1 MWLTRCQCETF
12 THCTNDQLAV
22 ADEKLMRGKQHMM
35 GSRKW
40 AVGLTVVAVSAVGLT
55 GCASESSSTSADS
68 ASDYTFLNANDIA
81 IEGTWEGVASI
92 LTVDSG
98 PMQSVGRYEISA
110 PVDGVFTVTE
120 TLSLDKPSELQ
131 QGGPLTTTAQ
141 QELFG
146 VIAPDGSIRMVKI
159 NDDVAFEGWFTNEDT
174 LQMVF
179 SEPGE
184 HGVVGTRTATR
195 IPN

>member
-1 MWLTRCQCETF
+1 
-12 THCTNDQLAV
+12 
-22 ADEKLMRGKQHMM
+22 MRGEQYMM

-40 AVGLTVVAVSAVGLT
+40 SVGLTVVALSAVGLT
-55 GCASESSSTSADS
+55 GCASEPSSTSADS
-68 ASDYTFLNANDIA
+68 VGDYKFLNANDIA

-92 LTVDSG
+92 MTVDSG

-110 PVDGVFTVTE
+110 PVNGVFTVTE
-120 TLSLDKPSELQ
+120 KLTLEKPSELEQ
-131 QGGPLTTTAQ
+131 DGPLTTTAE
-141 QELFG
+141 QELYG

-159 NDDVAFEGWFTNEDT
+159 SDDVAFEGWFTNEDT
-174 LQMVF
+174 LHMVF

-195 IPN
+195 LPN